1 MPYALTGRAME
12 ISTLEDEVN
21 SNNLVPG
28 NLFMNKDTRRCFMMV
43 DNRSFAIGG
52 ESGGDVNKRVFM
64 EIMCAGLSA
73 PTGGEGGL
81 YFDALCPSR
90 PGDPPS
96 DVVFMDASIDEQDVI
111 KMNEVAYGA
120 LFMHEGLGEVLV
132 KSILRAGKYA
142 SPSGACLCARAKDG
156 QLVILPDGDKVVST
170 KVVLREVPDQE
181 LVDRGP
187 DREEFPLSLHS
198 DDDYR
203 ADYRAGYY
211 DSVYHADYHQA
222 FHQAL
227 KYYVT
232 DDS

>member
-1 MPYALTGRAME
+1 ME

-52 ESGGDVNKRVFM
+52 ESGGDVNKRAFM
-64 EIMCAGLSA
+64 EIMCAGFSV
-73 PTGGEGGL
+73 GGGL
-81 YFDALCPSR
+81 YLD
-90 PGDPPS
+90 DPPS

-187 DREEFPLSLHS
+187 DREEFPLLLHR